1 MGNGVE
7 SEVAQNSSE
16 KDGNFTAWD
25 APGESHPDSKVN
37 GGEHEGER
45 CGDQT

>member
-7 SEVAQNSSE
+7 SQMAEGRGK
-16 KDGNFTAWD
+16 KDGNFPAWD